1 MQSEQL
7 HSRANSER
15 SNSRPNP
22 ALWRP
27 KLSHQPQH
35 TLPVLS
41 ISSPFP
47 FPLVG
52 THLAHH
58 QQYPLH
64 AVSAVN
70 AEGIGA
76 GRGTGASTKARLS
89 EHPTAPKRRERAPG
103 SHVSAARQAALRARE
118 GLAAQSDG
126 KPAGRSP
133 LCPLRPGERLGVS
146 ATAQAP
152 ARALSSCSVC
162 AQSAS
167 GGCAAQAG
175 KGVP

>member
-7 HSRANSER
+7 HSTANSEQ

-22 ALWRP
+22 ALRRS

-35 TLPVLS
+35 TLPGFP
-41 ISSPFP
+41 ISSPFL
-47 FPLVG
+47 FLLAG

-64 AVSAVN
+64 AASAVN

-89 EHPTAPKRRERAPG
+89 EHPTAPERRERAPG
-103 SHVSAARQAALRARE
+103 SPASAARQAALSARE
-118 GLAAQSDG
+118 GLAAQPDG

-152 ARALSSCSVC
+152 ARASSSRSMC